1 LKEVRRLQEIRTDL
15 DGEGRCRPLPRF
27 IWNKQKDTTEER
39 IDRNLKRFGNQVS
52 KECSKTQSLKV

>member
-1 LKEVRRLQEIRTDL
+1 MEK
-15 DGEGRCRPLPRF
+15 GRCSPLPRF
-27 IWNKQKDTTEER
+27 IWNKQEDATEER